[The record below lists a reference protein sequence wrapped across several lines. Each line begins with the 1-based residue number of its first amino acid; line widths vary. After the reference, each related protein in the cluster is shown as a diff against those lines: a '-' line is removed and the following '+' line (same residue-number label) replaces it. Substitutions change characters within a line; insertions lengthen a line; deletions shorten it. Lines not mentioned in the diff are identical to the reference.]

1 MSKWPDIVGGT
12 KVLNDGAEIPMIG
25 LGSNKIVD
33 QALLNDFIQS
43 ALEIGYRLFD
53 TAEQYV
59 NEKELGCALKTV
71 LPKVKLKRE
80 DIFITTKVRIEDGNA
95 ANWAEQSVM
104 NSMRRF
110 NTTYLDL
117 VLIHYPRDRKAGSDD
132 AYETNKKSRK
142 EAWKKLEQL
151 KEQGLIKSIGVSNF
165 EVYHLVELLEYA
177 KYFPA
182 VNQIEIHPYLTRR
195 TLVKFCEIKGIFVQ
209 AFSSLARGNQE
220 ILKEAA
226 VQEPANR
233 FGVSPQTILYAYGV
247 CSGIGIIP
255 NSANAEMLHNNLIK
269 VAGISLTKKELASF
283 RELDRNTALCP
294 RCYPWRCL

>member
-1 MSKWPDIVGGT
+1 MEKFYKEQAEESEKREKKIIALLENAAKAYRKYLTLFDDNKTARQIAQDEQKLHNERPKRYGMSKWAEIIGGT
-12 KVLNDGAEIPMIG
+12 KTLNDGAEIPMIG

-33 QALLNDFIQS
+33 QVTLNDFIQS

-59 NEKELGCALKTV
+59 NERELGCAIKTV

-95 ANWAEQSVM
+95 ASWAEQSVVG
-104 NSMRRF
+104 SLKKF
-110 NTTYLDL
+110 DTTYLDL

-132 AYETNKKSRK
+132 AYETNKKSRR

-151 KEQGLIKSIGVSNF
+151 KEEGLIRSIGVSNF

-177 KYFPA
+177 K
-182 VNQIEIHPYLTRR
+182 
-195 TLVKFCEIKGIFVQ
+195 

-226 VQEPANR
+226 VQEPAKR
-233 FGVSPQTILYAYGV
+233 FDVSPQV
-247 CSGIGIIP
+247 
-255 NSANAEMLHNNLIK
+255 NS
-269 VAGISLTKKELASF
+269 
-283 RELDRNTALCP
+283 
-294 RCYPWRCL
+294 